1 MTLKLDFK
9 DTRLEGGIVSM
20 NADEVLNAQG
30 DVCPMPIL
38 KTKKAM
44 DKMSSGQVLLLTS
57 TDPGSHQDLVSW
69 CERTGNELVK
79 HEEKDGVYSYWV
91 KKK

>member
-1 MTLKLDFK
+1 MASVK
-9 DTRLEGGIVSM
+9 
-20 NADEVLNAQG
+20 ADEVLDCKG

-44 DKMSSGQVLLLTS
+44 DKLASGQVLQMMS
-57 TDPGSHQDLVSW
+57 TDPGSANDLLSW
-69 CERTGNELVK
+69 CDRTGNAIVEK
-79 HEEKDGVYSYWV
+79 EEGGGVFTYYV

>member
-1 MTLKLDFK
+1 MQ
-9 DTRLEGGIVSM
+9 
-20 NADEVLNAQG
+20 ADEVLNAQG

-44 DKMSSGQVLLLTS
+44 DKLSTGQVLLLQS

-69 CERTGNELVK
+69 CERTGNKLVK

-91 KKK
+91 EKK

>member
-1 MTLKLDFK
+1 MQVDETLDC
-9 DTRLEGGIVSM
+9 R
-20 NADEVLNAQG
+20 G

-44 DKMSSGQVLLLTS
+44 DKLETGKVLLMQS
-57 TDPGSHQDLVSW
+57 TDPGSHNDLISW
-69 CERTGNELVK
+69 CERTGNELLQRD
-79 HEEKDGVYSYWV
+79 EADGVFSYYL

>member
-1 MTLKLDFK
+1 MEANETLDC
-9 DTRLEGGIVSM
+9 R
-20 NADEVLNAQG
+20 G

-44 DKMSSGQVLLLTS
+44 DKLSAGQVLLMQS
-57 TDPGSHQDLVSW
+57 TDPGSHNDLISW
-69 CERTGNELVK
+69 CERTGNELVQR
-79 HEEKDGVYSYWV
+79 EESDGVFSYYV